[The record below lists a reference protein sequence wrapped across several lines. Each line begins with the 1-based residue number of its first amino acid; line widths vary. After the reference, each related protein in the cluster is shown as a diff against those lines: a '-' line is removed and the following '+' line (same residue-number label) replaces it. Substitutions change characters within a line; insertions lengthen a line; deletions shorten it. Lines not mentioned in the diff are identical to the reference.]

1 MRAPIMARRYI
12 RASRLQRLLERDAAA
27 HRATWHLQCAH
38 SRALVAQASVPD
50 DGQELDAPCDAAHRE
65 PTPTPATWHE
75 GGGLRGKLAR
85 HMPMRA
91 PVPPVSAARRRSESQ
106 LSTMLFTGR
115 APCDTARV
123 HRSAVV

>member
-50 DGQELDAPCDAAHRE
+50 DGQEFDAPCDAAHCE
-65 PTPTPATWHE
+65 PTLIPATWHE
-75 GGGLRGKLAR
+75 GGEGGLAR
-85 HMPMRA
+85 HVQRRA